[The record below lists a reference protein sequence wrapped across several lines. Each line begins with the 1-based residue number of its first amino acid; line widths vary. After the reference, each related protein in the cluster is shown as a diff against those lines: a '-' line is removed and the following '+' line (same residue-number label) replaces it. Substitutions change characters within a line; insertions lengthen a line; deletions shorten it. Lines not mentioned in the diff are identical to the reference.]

1 MKEKL
6 DIEENVTCPR
16 VSVRNSKTLQY
27 FSVLGNEAGK
37 RENLIKQD
45 SIRLIWTIYRN

>member
-6 DIEENVTCPR
+6 DIEENATCPH